1 MSASWC
7 KCPGRV
13 FQTRG
18 AITAKELSYNDW
30 LRRELDLD
38 IIRGTCARIPRR
50 DGAEKMTFISFGHN
64 PRMDNYVAF
73 STSL

>member
-7 KCPGRV
+7 NCPGRV

-30 LRRELDLD
+30 LRRELHFD
-38 IIRGTCARIPRR
+38 IRGTCAWIPRR
-50 DGAEKMTFISFGHN
+50 DGAENRTFISFGLD
-64 PRMDNYVAF
+64 PRSIFNV
-73 STSL
+73 